1 MAESAD
7 IHPTAGRRRREKGP
21 PSGLALPRL
30 ERVSDTE
37 CEHSENSAGEKE
49 AKRQR
54 SEPSTPVSTP
64 RPMPYDYDALMGITR
79 VGTREAEGFDEDLD
93 STEYHDANDTT
104 EDPTRKDET
113 ECTVSQQRSEDSLT
127 DANAQPSSGSIS
139 QEVIPVAQPSD
150 GSISQK
156 VPQVKDEP
164 LSPVK
169 CEPVKEIKTES
180 SSSTREVKVEQ
191 KESENKGESM
201 AAVKQEEHAP
211 EPDSED
217 SFTPEKAVEAIQRLL
232 DARESRTGERE
243 QVDEER
249 EMSSPRVNPRE
260 RVSGSET
267 SRGQEYGPY
276 APQGA
281 RRARRRYD
289 SPDPFLFSTTIFLEH
304 DADANEM
311 RDDPMGNLHCRLR
324 CVEHNIET
332 LRTRLTQVVDL
343 RDTQGIRQD
352 HRAIVARLEEVEE
365 YASASTFREF
375 MTKIQRLESM
385 LLNDGGGTIG
395 EAIRVC
401 TRRIDQQ
408 QATLDDVRSRVRAQE
423 GNIEWSEENSENI
436 SGRVNRVADRRR
448 RGAPAQGIFR
458 SPMPRP
464 PPLQTSETSRMETDQ
479 QALNRLFTAYNQCVG
494 RTGHLENRFDQF
506 RFDIRRDATDLA
518 IVVQAHDQRVN
529 AHSRELRQLTECLE
543 EAQSRIA
550 GLDTLTKTILAHDHH
565 VTQTIDKNTHSQTAS
580 IVGLIQEQEDLRKM
594 VEELASRFDRS
605 QDSLSTPQSE
615 ASTGVLLDIGDLKT
629 KVARLTEQQTRMDG
643 EVSFLNTLHDSVEE
657 LGRQIVKWNNRL
669 PDLNDVTD
677 EDGDKVPTAIEV
689 QEELTSLTNISFTKF
704 HNLFN
709 WLQALENMV
718 GTLEQSREESWE
730 AVSNRVSTLV
740 ESSVT
745 SLSGRLTELEQA
757 LHSQRTTP
765 IESEDV
771 GVDADTWA
779 ASEQVIWAELGKV
792 KEQLQ
797 DVPRLQVV

>member
-1 MAESAD
+1 M
-7 IHPTAGRRRREKGP
+7 
-21 PSGLALPRL
+21 
-30 ERVSDTE
+30 V
-37 CEHSENSAGEKE
+37 
-49 AKRQR
+49 
-54 SEPSTPVSTP
+54 
-64 RPMPYDYDALMGITR
+64 
-79 VGTREAEGFDEDLD
+79 
-93 STEYHDANDTT
+93 
-104 EDPTRKDET
+104 
-113 ECTVSQQRSEDSLT
+113 
-127 DANAQPSSGSIS
+127 
-139 QEVIPVAQPSD
+139 
-150 GSISQK
+150 
-156 VPQVKDEP
+156 
-164 LSPVK
+164 
-169 CEPVKEIKTES
+169 
-180 SSSTREVKVEQ
+180 
-191 KESENKGESM
+191 
-201 AAVKQEEHAP
+201 
-211 EPDSED
+211 
-217 SFTPEKAVEAIQRLL
+217 
-232 DARESRTGERE
+232 
-243 QVDEER
+243 
-249 EMSSPRVNPRE
+249 
-260 RVSGSET
+260 
-267 SRGQEYGPY
+267 
-276 APQGA
+276 
-281 RRARRRYD
+281 
-289 SPDPFLFSTTIFLEH
+289 
-304 DADANEM
+304 NEM

-343 RDTQGIRQD
+343 RDTQGIRRD
-352 HRAIVARLEEVEE
+352 HRAIAARLDEVEE

-375 MTKIQRLESM
+375 ITKIQRLESM
-385 LLNDGGGTIG
+385 LLSDGGGTIG

-423 GNIEWSEENSENI
+423 ANMEWSEENSENI
-436 SGRVNRVADRRR
+436 SGRDNRVADRRRR
-448 RGAPAQGIFR
+448 RGAPAQGFFR

-464 PPLQTSETSRMETDQ
+464 PPPPPQTSETPRMETDQ

-494 RTGHLENRFDQF
+494 RTGHLEHRFDQF

-518 IVVQAHDQRVN
+518 LVVQGHDQRVN
-529 AHSRELRQLTECLE
+529 AHSRELRQLTESLE

-550 GLDTLTKTILAHDHH
+550 GLDTLTKTLLAHDHQ

-580 IVGLIQEQEDLRKM
+580 IVGIIEEQEGLRKM

-605 QDSLSTPQSE
+605 QDSLSTPQGE

-629 KVARLTEQQTRMDG
+629 KVARLTEQHTRMDG
-643 EVSFLNTLHDSVEE
+643 EVSFLKSLHESVEE

-709 WLQALENMV
+709 RLQALENMV
-718 GTLEQSREESWE
+718 GTLDQSREESWE

-745 SLSGRLTELEQA
+745 SLSGILTELEQA

-771 GVDADTWA
+771 GVDAETWA

-792 KEQLQ
+792 REQLQ
-797 DVPRLQVV
+797 DVPRLQELFEKIQQAQQSHEKQLGALRRFSKHVEQHLEQISKGALPPKHGRQPTTDDSHQDVSQDKCAWCFCV